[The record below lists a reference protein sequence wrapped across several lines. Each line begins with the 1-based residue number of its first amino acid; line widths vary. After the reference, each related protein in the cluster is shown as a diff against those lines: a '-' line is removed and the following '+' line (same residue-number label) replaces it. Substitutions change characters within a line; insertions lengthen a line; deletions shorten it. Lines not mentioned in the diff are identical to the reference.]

1 MKKKIPLFKTEDE
14 ERMFWARHDSTEHID
29 WSKAERVVLSKLKP
43 SVKTISLRLSAV
55 MLDELKLLAH
65 KRDIPYQ
72 SLMKLYLAERIRAEM
87 FKPGLNKL
95 KA

>member
-14 ERMFWARHDSTEHID
+14 ERMFWAKHDSTEHID
-29 WSKAERVVLSKLKP
+29 WSKARKVVLSKLKP
-43 SVKTISLRLSAV
+43 SIKTISLRLSAA

-72 SLMKLYLAERIRAEM
+72 SLMKLYLAERIQTELLR
-87 FKPGLNKL
+87 PGLHQL
-95 KA
+95 KS